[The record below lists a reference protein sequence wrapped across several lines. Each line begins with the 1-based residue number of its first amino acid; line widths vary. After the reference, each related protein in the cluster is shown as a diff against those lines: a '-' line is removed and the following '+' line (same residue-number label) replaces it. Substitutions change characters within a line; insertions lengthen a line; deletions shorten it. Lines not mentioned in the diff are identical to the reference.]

1 MKLSVDRP
9 VACLVLTV
17 GIVAGGWALPSSS
30 GTAAETRVQADTAP
44 GPVVLAK
51 TLTLVQ
57 PPAPS
62 ASEPAEKPVSFTNE
76 QADRGEE
83 RFAKDC
89 EECHGK
95 DLKGG
100 LNGGAPL
107 RGLQFEQKYADTQ
120 ASVMFQYMSGAM
132 PPNAP
137 GRYSK
142 TVYAELMAYILKRN
156 GFQPGAPLPSDLDS
170 LDYLI
175 IEK

>member
-9 VACLVLTV
+9 VVCLVLTF

-30 GTAAETRVQADTAP
+30 GPAVETHAQSSSGAANVLLAQALIQRPTKP
-44 GPVVLAK
+44 QTEPV
-51 TLTLVQ
+51 
-57 PPAPS
+57 
-62 ASEPAEKPVSFTNE
+62 ERPVSFTNE
-76 QADRGEE
+76 QADRGEVRYE
-83 RFAKDC
+83 KDC

-120 ASVMFQYMSGAM
+120 ASVMFQFMSDAM

-137 GRYSK
+137 GRYSA

-156 GFQPGAPLPSDLDS
+156 GFQPGAELPSDLDS